1 MKNIFKSQIKFS
13 IIVASF
19 FIFTACGGGGG
30 GGSSSSSSNETDTSI
45 TTTQEN
51 SAQATDYSKYAWNI
65 NEFIDS
71 NYKSTYKIDDDA
83 HINLSTAWNTTKGK
97 KSNAE
102 AIKVAIIDEGF
113 EVSHPEIKDQIFATY
128 NVMTGTTDVSNTST
142 STFSHGTAVAGV
154 IASKYLGVAPEAQLI
169 LINIDLLDD
178 YQSSSTLTEADLI
191 TAFQKAVDLG
201 AQVINCS
208 WGGGTVSGILSA
220 KIQELKDNNITV
232 VFSAGNDSSN
242 LDSDGTTDESE
253 LSSVIGVGASSV
265 ENDITSYSNYGSQI
279 DLIAPAG
286 GNTTDG
292 LLGILSLDLTGTNG
306 INTSTQLDLVNYNY
320 SFVQGTSFSA
330 PTVSGVVALLL
341 AAKPTLTANEI
352 RQILIDTAD
361 KVGTSNGA
369 DYSVNNFDVKRAYGK
384 INAGNAM
391 TEALK

>member
-30 GGSSSSSSNETDTSI
+30 GGSSSNETDTS

-51 SAQATDYSKYAWNI
+51 TAQATDYSKYAWNI

-71 NYKSTYKIDDDA
+71 NYKSTYKIDDNA

-292 LLGILSLDLTGTNG
+292 LLGVLSLDLTGTNG
-306 INTSTQLDLVNYNY
+306 INTSTQLGLVNYNY

-384 INAGNAM
+384 INAGNAV

>member
-13 IIVASF
+13 IIAASF

-65 NEFIDS
+65 NESIDS
-71 NYKSTYKIDDDA
+71 NYKSTYKIDDNA

-128 NVMTGTTDVSNTST
+128 NVMTGTTDVSNTNT

-191 TAFQKAVDLG
+191 SAFQKAVDLG

-208 WGGGTVSGILSA
+208 WGGGSVSGILSA
-220 KIQELKDNNITV
+220 KIQELKDKNITV

-292 LLGILSLDLTGTNG
+292 LIGILSLDLTGTNG
-306 INTSTQLDLVNYNY
+306 INTSSQLDLVNYNY

-341 AAKPTLTANEI
+341 AVKPTLTADEI

-361 KVGTSNGA
+361 KVGIANGA
-369 DYSVNNFDVKRAYGK
+369 NYSVNNFDEKRAYGK

-391 TEALK
+391 IEALK

>member
-30 GGSSSSSSNETDTSI
+30 GGSSSNETDTS

-51 SAQATDYSKYAWNI
+51 TALATDYSKYAWNI
-65 NEFIDS
+65 NESIDS
-71 NYKSTYKIDDDA
+71 NYKSTYKIDDNA
-83 HINLSTAWNTTKGK
+83 HINLSAAWNTTKGK

-292 LLGILSLDLTGTNG
+292 LLGVLSLDLTGTNG
-306 INTSTQLDLVNYNY
+306 INTSTQLGLVNYNY

-384 INAGNAM
+384 INAGNAV

>member
-30 GGSSSSSSNETDTSI
+30 GGSSSNETDTS

-51 SAQATDYSKYAWNI
+51 TALATDYSKYAWNI
-65 NEFIDS
+65 NESIDS
-71 NYKSTYKIDDDA
+71 NYKSTYKIDDNA
-83 HINLSTAWNTTKGK
+83 HINLSAAWNTTKGK

-306 INTSTQLDLVNYNY
+306 INTSTQLGLVNYNY

-384 INAGNAM
+384 INAGNAV

>member
-30 GGSSSSSSNETDTSI
+30 GGSSSNETDTS

-51 SAQATDYSKYAWNI
+51 TALATDYSKYAWNI
-65 NEFIDS
+65 NESIDS
-71 NYKSTYKIDDDA
+71 NYKSTYKIDDNA
-83 HINLSTAWNTTKGK
+83 HINLSAAWNTTKGK

-220 KIQELKDNNITV
+220 KIQELKDKNITV

-292 LLGILSLDLTGTNG
+292 LLGVLSLDLTGTNG
-306 INTSTQLDLVNYNY
+306 INTSTQLGLVNYNY

-384 INAGNAM
+384 INAGNAV

>member
-30 GGSSSSSSNETDTSI
+30 GGSSSNETDTS

-51 SAQATDYSKYAWNI
+51 TAQATDYSKYAWNI
-65 NEFIDS
+65 NESIDS
-71 NYKSTYKIDDDA
+71 NYKSTYKIDDNA
-83 HINLSTAWNTTKGK
+83 HINLSAAWNTTKGK

-292 LLGILSLDLTGTNG
+292 LLGVLSLDLTGTNG
-306 INTSTQLDLVNYNY
+306 INTSTQLGLVNYNY

>member
-30 GGSSSSSSNETDTSI
+30 GGSSSNETDTS

-51 SAQATDYSKYAWNI
+51 TAQTTDYSKYAWNI

-71 NYKSTYKIDDDA
+71 NYKSTYKIDDNA

-292 LLGILSLDLTGTNG
+292 LLGVLSLDLTGTNG
-306 INTSTQLDLVNYNY
+306 INTSTQLGLVNYNY

-384 INAGNAM
+384 INAGNAV

>member
-13 IIVASF
+13 IIAASF

-30 GGSSSSSSNETDTSI
+30 GGSSSLSSNETDTSI

-65 NEFIDS
+65 NESIDS
-71 NYKSTYKIDDDA
+71 NYKSTYKIDDNA
-83 HINLSTAWNTTKGK
+83 HINLSAAWNTTKGK

-220 KIQELKDNNITV
+220 KIQELKDKNITV

-292 LLGILSLDLTGTNG
+292 LIGILSLDLTGTNG
-306 INTSTQLDLVNYNY
+306 INTSTQLGLVNYNY

-384 INAGNAM
+384 INAGNAV

>member
-30 GGSSSSSSNETDTSI
+30 GGSSSNETDTS

-51 SAQATDYSKYAWNI
+51 TAQATDYSKYAWNI
-65 NEFIDS
+65 NESIDS
-71 NYKSTYKIDDDA
+71 NYKSTYKIDDNA
-83 HINLSTAWNTTKGK
+83 HINLSAAWNTTKGK

-191 TAFQKAVDLG
+191 SAFQKAVDLG

-220 KIQELKDNNITV
+220 KIQELKDKNITV

-292 LLGILSLDLTGTNG
+292 LIGILSLDLTGTNG
-306 INTSTQLDLVNYNY
+306 INTSTQLGLVNYNY

>member
-30 GGSSSSSSNETDTSI
+30 GGSSSNETDTS

-51 SAQATDYSKYAWNI
+51 TAQTTDYSKYAWNI
-65 NEFIDS
+65 NESIDS
-71 NYKSTYKIDDDA
+71 NYKSTYKIDDNA
-83 HINLSTAWNTTKGK
+83 HINLSAAWNTTKGK

-292 LLGILSLDLTGTNG
+292 LIGILSLDLTGTNG
-306 INTSTQLDLVNYNY
+306 INTSTQLGLVNYNY

-341 AAKPTLTANEI
+341 AAKPTLTADEI

-384 INAGNAM
+384 INAGNAV

>member
-30 GGSSSSSSNETDTSI
+30 GGSSSNETDTS

-51 SAQATDYSKYAWNI
+51 TAQATDYSKYAWNI
-65 NEFIDS
+65 NESIDS
-71 NYKSTYKIDDDA
+71 NYKSTYKIDDNA
-83 HINLSTAWNTTKGK
+83 HINLSAAWNTTKGK

-292 LLGILSLDLTGTNG
+292 LLGVLSLDLTGTNG
-306 INTSTQLDLVNYNY
+306 INTSTQLGLVNYNY

-384 INAGNAM
+384 INAGNAV

>member
-30 GGSSSSSSNETDTSI
+30 GGSSSNETDTS

-51 SAQATDYSKYAWNI
+51 TAQATDYSKYAWNI
-65 NEFIDS
+65 NESIDS
-71 NYKSTYKIDDDA
+71 NYKSTYKIDDNA
-83 HINLSTAWNTTKGK
+83 HINLSAAWNTTKGK

-306 INTSTQLDLVNYNY
+306 INTSTQLGLVNYNY

>member
-30 GGSSSSSSNETDTSI
+30 GGSSSNETDTS

-51 SAQATDYSKYAWNI
+51 TALATDYSKYAWNI

-71 NYKSTYKIDDDA
+71 NYKSTYKIDDNA

-292 LLGILSLDLTGTNG
+292 LLGVLSLDLTGTNG
-306 INTSTQLDLVNYNY
+306 INTSTQLGLVNYNY

-341 AAKPTLTANEI
+341 AAKPTLTADEI

-384 INAGNAM
+384 INAGNAV

>member
-30 GGSSSSSSNETDTSI
+30 GGSSSNETDTS

-51 SAQATDYSKYAWNI
+51 TAQTTDYSKYAWNI
-65 NEFIDS
+65 NESIDS
-71 NYKSTYKIDDDA
+71 NYKSTYKIDDNGK
-83 HINLSTAWNTTKGK
+83 INLSAAWNTTKGK

-292 LLGILSLDLTGTNG
+292 LIGILSLDLTGTNG
-306 INTSTQLDLVNYNY
+306 INTSTQLGLVNYNY

>member
-30 GGSSSSSSNETDTSI
+30 GGSSSNETDTS

-51 SAQATDYSKYAWNI
+51 TAQATDYSKYAWNI
-65 NEFIDS
+65 NESIDS
-71 NYKSTYKIDDDA
+71 NYKSTYKIDDNA
-83 HINLSTAWNTTKGK
+83 HINLSAAWNTTKGK

-191 TAFQKAVDLG
+191 SAFQKAVDLG

-292 LLGILSLDLTGTNG
+292 LLGVLSLDLTGTNG
-306 INTSTQLDLVNYNY
+306 INTSTQLGLVNYNY

-384 INAGNAM
+384 INAGNAV

>member
-13 IIVASF
+13 IIAASF

-220 KIQELKDNNITV
+220 KIQELKDKNITV

-242 LDSDGTTDESE
+242 LDLDGTTDESE

-292 LLGILSLDLTGTNG
+292 LLGVLSLDLTGTNG
-306 INTSTQLDLVNYNY
+306 INTSTQLGLVNYNY

-341 AAKPTLTANEI
+341 AAKPTLTADEI

>member
-13 IIVASF
+13 IIAASF

-191 TAFQKAVDLG
+191 SAFQKAVDLG

-220 KIQELKDNNITV
+220 KIQELKDKNITV

-242 LDSDGTTDESE
+242 LDLDGTTDESE

-306 INTSTQLDLVNYNY
+306 INTSTQLGLVNYNY

-341 AAKPTLTANEI
+341 AAKPTLTADEI

-384 INAGNAM
+384 INAGNAV

>member
-30 GGSSSSSSNETDTSI
+30 GGSSSNETDTS

-51 SAQATDYSKYAWNI
+51 TAQTTDYSKYAWNI
-65 NEFIDS
+65 NESIDS
-71 NYKSTYKIDDDA
+71 NYKSTYKIDDNA
-83 HINLSTAWNTTKGK
+83 HINLSAAWNTTKGK

-306 INTSTQLDLVNYNY
+306 INTSTQLGLVNYNY

>member
-30 GGSSSSSSNETDTSI
+30 GGSSSNETDTS

-51 SAQATDYSKYAWNI
+51 TAQATDYSKYAWNI
-65 NEFIDS
+65 NESIDS
-71 NYKSTYKIDDDA
+71 NYKSTYKIDDNA
-83 HINLSTAWNTTKGK
+83 HINLSAAWNTTTGK

-292 LLGILSLDLTGTNG
+292 LLGVLSLDLTGTNG
-306 INTSTQLDLVNYNY
+306 INTSTQLGLVNYNY

>member
-65 NEFIDS
+65 NESIDS
-71 NYKSTYKIDDDA
+71 NYKSTYKIDDNA
-83 HINLSTAWNTTKGK
+83 HINLSAAWNTTKGK

-306 INTSTQLDLVNYNY
+306 INTSTQLGLVNYNY

-384 INAGNAM
+384 INAGNAV

>member
-13 IIVASF
+13 IIAASF
-19 FIFTACGGGGG
+19 FIFTACSGGGGG
-30 GGSSSSSSNETDTSI
+30 SSSSSSSNETDTSI

-65 NEFIDS
+65 NESIDS
-71 NYKSTYKIDDDA
+71 NYKSTYKIDDNA

-191 TAFQKAVDLG
+191 SAFQKAVDLG

-220 KIQELKDNNITV
+220 KIQELKDKNITV

-306 INTSTQLDLVNYNY
+306 INTSTQLGLVNYNY

-384 INAGNAM
+384 INAGNAV

>member
-30 GGSSSSSSNETDTSI
+30 GGSSSNETDTS

-51 SAQATDYSKYAWNI
+51 TAQTTDYSKYAWNI
-65 NEFIDS
+65 NESIDS
-71 NYKSTYKIDDDA
+71 NYKSTYKIDDNA
-83 HINLSTAWNTTKGK
+83 HINLSAAWNTTKGK

-292 LLGILSLDLTGTNG
+292 LLGVLSLDLTGTNG
-306 INTSTQLDLVNYNY
+306 INTSTQLGLVNYNY

-384 INAGNAM
+384 INAGNAV

>member
-30 GGSSSSSSNETDTSI
+30 SSSNETDTSI

-65 NEFIDS
+65 NESIDS
-71 NYKSTYKIDDDA
+71 NYKSTYKIDDNA
-83 HINLSTAWNTTKGK
+83 HINLSAAWNTTKGK

-292 LLGILSLDLTGTNG
+292 LLGVLSLDLTGTNG
-306 INTSTQLDLVNYNY
+306 INTSTQLGLVNYNY

-384 INAGNAM
+384 INAGNAV

>member
-30 GGSSSSSSNETDTSI
+30 GGSSSNETDTS

-51 SAQATDYSKYAWNI
+51 TAQATYYSKYAWNI
-65 NEFIDS
+65 NESIDS
-71 NYKSTYKIDDDA
+71 NYKSTYKIDDNA
-83 HINLSTAWNTTKGK
+83 HINLSAAWNTTKGK

-292 LLGILSLDLTGTNG
+292 LLGVLSLDLTGTNG
-306 INTSTQLDLVNYNY
+306 INTSTQLGLVNYNY

-384 INAGNAM
+384 INAGNAV

>member
-30 GGSSSSSSNETDTSI
+30 GGSSSNETDTS

-51 SAQATDYSKYAWNI
+51 TAQATDYSKYAWNI
-65 NEFIDS
+65 NESIDS
-71 NYKSTYKIDDDA
+71 NYKSTYKIDDNA
-83 HINLSTAWNTTKGK
+83 HINLSAAWNTTKGK

-220 KIQELKDNNITV
+220 KIQELKDKNITV

-292 LLGILSLDLTGTNG
+292 LLGVLSLDLTGTNG
-306 INTSTQLDLVNYNY
+306 INTSTQLGLVNYNY

-384 INAGNAM
+384 INAGNAV

>member
-30 GGSSSSSSNETDTSI
+30 GGSSSNETDTS

-51 SAQATDYSKYAWNI
+51 TALATDYSKYAWNI
-65 NEFIDS
+65 NESIDS
-71 NYKSTYKIDDDA
+71 NYKSTYKIDDNA
-83 HINLSTAWNTTKGK
+83 HISLSAAWNTTKGK

-292 LLGILSLDLTGTNG
+292 LIGILSLDLTGTNG
-306 INTSTQLDLVNYNY
+306 INTSTQLGLVNYNY

-384 INAGNAM
+384 INAGNAV

>member
-30 GGSSSSSSNETDTSI
+30 GGSSSNETDTS

-51 SAQATDYSKYAWNI
+51 TALATDYSKYAWNI
-65 NEFIDS
+65 NESIDS
-71 NYKSTYKIDDDA
+71 NYKSTYKIDDNA
-83 HINLSTAWNTTKGK
+83 HINLSAAWNTTKGK

-292 LLGILSLDLTGTNG
+292 LLGVLSLDLTGTNG
-306 INTSTQLDLVNYNY
+306 INTSTQLGLVNYNY

>member
-30 GGSSSSSSNETDTSI
+30 GGSSSNETDTS

-51 SAQATDYSKYAWNI
+51 TAQATDYSKYAWNI
-65 NEFIDS
+65 NESIDS
-71 NYKSTYKIDDDA
+71 NYKSTYKIDDNA
-83 HINLSTAWNTTKGK
+83 HINLSAAWNMTKGK

-292 LLGILSLDLTGTNG
+292 LLGVLSLDLTGTNG
-306 INTSTQLDLVNYNY
+306 INTSTQLGLVNYNY

>member
-30 GGSSSSSSNETDTSI
+30 GGSSSNETDTS

-51 SAQATDYSKYAWNI
+51 TAQATDYSKYAWNI

-71 NYKSTYKIDDDA
+71 NYKSTYKIDDNA
-83 HINLSTAWNTTKGK
+83 HINLSAAWNTTKGK

-292 LLGILSLDLTGTNG
+292 LLGVLSLDLTGTNG
-306 INTSTQLDLVNYNY
+306 INTSTQLGLVNYNY

-384 INAGNAM
+384 INAGNAV

>member
-30 GGSSSSSSNETDTSI
+30 GGSSSNETDTS

-51 SAQATDYSKYAWNI
+51 TAQATDYSKYAWNI
-65 NEFIDS
+65 NESIDS
-71 NYKSTYKIDDDA
+71 NYKSTYKIDDNA
-83 HINLSTAWNTTKGK
+83 HINLSAAWNTTKGK

-191 TAFQKAVDLG
+191 SAFQKAVDLG

-208 WGGGTVSGILSA
+208 WGGGTVSDILSA

-292 LLGILSLDLTGTNG
+292 LIGILSLDLTGTNG
-306 INTSTQLDLVNYNY
+306 INTSTQLGLVNYNY

-384 INAGNAM
+384 INAGKAM

>member
-30 GGSSSSSSNETDTSI
+30 GGSSSNETDTS

-51 SAQATDYSKYAWNI
+51 TALATDYSKYAWNI
-65 NEFIDS
+65 NESIDS
-71 NYKSTYKIDDDA
+71 NYKSTYKIDDNA
-83 HINLSTAWNTTKGK
+83 HISLSAAWNTTKGK

-292 LLGILSLDLTGTNG
+292 LLGVLSLDLTGTNG
-306 INTSTQLDLVNYNY
+306 INTSTQLGLVNYNY

-384 INAGNAM
+384 INAGNAV

>member
-30 GGSSSSSSNETDTSI
+30 GGSSSNETDTS

-51 SAQATDYSKYAWNI
+51 TAQATDYSKYAWNI
-65 NEFIDS
+65 NESIDS
-71 NYKSTYKIDDDA
+71 NYKSTYKIDDNA
-83 HINLSTAWNTTKGK
+83 HINLSAAWNTTKGK

-220 KIQELKDNNITV
+220 KIQELKDKNITV

-292 LLGILSLDLTGTNG
+292 LLGVLSLDLTGTNG
-306 INTSTQLDLVNYNY
+306 INTSTQLGLVNYNY

>member
-13 IIVASF
+13 IIAASF

-45 TTTQEN
+45 TTTEEN

-71 NYKSTYKIDDDA
+71 NYKSTYKIDDNA

-191 TAFQKAVDLG
+191 SAFQKAVDLG

-208 WGGGTVSGILSA
+208 WGGGSVSGILSA
-220 KIQELKDNNITV
+220 KIQELKDKNITV

-306 INTSTQLDLVNYNY
+306 INTSTQLGLVNYNY

-341 AAKPTLTANEI
+341 AAKPTLTADEI

-384 INAGNAM
+384 INAGKAM

>member
-13 IIVASF
+13 IIAASF
-19 FIFTACGGGGG
+19 FIFTACGGGV
-30 GGSSSSSSNETDTSI
+30 GGSSCSSSSNETDTSI
-45 TTTQEN
+45 TTTEEN

-71 NYKSTYKIDDDA
+71 NYKSTYKIDDNA

-191 TAFQKAVDLG
+191 SAFQKAVDLG

-220 KIQELKDNNITV
+220 KIQELKDKNITV

-306 INTSTQLDLVNYNY
+306 INTSTQLGLVNYNY

-369 DYSVNNFDVKRAYGK
+369 DYSVSNFDVKRAYGK

>member
-13 IIVASF
+13 IIAASF

-65 NEFIDS
+65 NESIDS
-71 NYKSTYKIDDDA
+71 NYKSTYKIDDNA

-191 TAFQKAVDLG
+191 SAFQKAVDLG

-208 WGGGTVSGILSA
+208 WGGGSVSGILSA
-220 KIQELKDNNITV
+220 KIQELKDKNITV

-292 LLGILSLDLTGTNG
+292 LIGILSLDLTGTNG
-306 INTSTQLDLVNYNY
+306 INTSSQLDLVNYNY

-341 AAKPTLTANEI
+341 AVKPTLTADEI

-361 KVGTSNGA
+361 KVGIANGA
-369 DYSVNNFDVKRAYGK
+369 NYSVNNFDEKRAYGK

-391 TEALK
+391 IEALK

>member
-30 GGSSSSSSNETDTSI
+30 GGSSSNETDTS

-51 SAQATDYSKYAWNI
+51 TALATDYSKYAWNI
-65 NEFIDS
+65 NESIDS
-71 NYKSTYKIDDDA
+71 NYKSTYKIDDNA
-83 HINLSTAWNTTKGK
+83 HINLSAAWNTTKGK

-292 LLGILSLDLTGTNG
+292 LIGILSLDLTGTNG
-306 INTSTQLDLVNYNY
+306 INTSTQLGLVNYNY

-384 INAGNAM
+384 INAGNAV

>member
-13 IIVASF
+13 IIAASF

-30 GGSSSSSSNETDTSI
+30 GGSSSNETDTS

-51 SAQATDYSKYAWNI
+51 TAQATDYSKYAWNI
-65 NEFIDS
+65 NESIDS
-71 NYKSTYKIDDDA
+71 NYKSTYKIDDNA
-83 HINLSTAWNTTKGK
+83 HINLSAAWNTTKGK

-191 TAFQKAVDLG
+191 SAFQKAVDLG

-306 INTSTQLDLVNYNY
+306 INTSTQLGLVNYNY

-341 AAKPTLTANEI
+341 AAKPTLTADEI

-384 INAGNAM
+384 INAGKAM